1 MTESV
6 EARAVLNDPENITKF
21 RELQEYMKED
31 IPQHITDKTGQA
43 ATVRLAI
50 RMAHDMVKQNRED
63 KQELHNK
70 KQNLDS
76 RMNNQA
82 DKL

>member
-1 MTESV
+1 MTDSV
-6 EARAVLNDPENITKF
+6 EARAVLNDSENITKF

-31 IPQHITDKTGQA
+31 IPQHVSDKTGQA

-50 RMAHDMVKQNRED
+50 RMAHDMMERNRED
-63 KQELHNK
+63 RQELHGEK
-70 KQNLDS
+70 RELDS